1 MSHGAYA
8 GRVQPVDW
16 PQSAWDGHLLLAYVS
31 EQDRRS
37 GVAAWVR
44 RGLELG
50 AKILYVERPD
60 VPLDRSLTAVLSERK
75 VDSVPAMG
83 VGQLQVVDSVR
94 EAVDPAWQASVVD
107 EALVAGYPTVRLSG
121 EASTVWTVTSPLEHL
136 QVERAA
142 DTLCRTRPVSMMCQY
157 AAREASSTL
166 QEACA
171 VHSAGLRES
180 LLHTVPTP
188 DGVAV
193 AGEVDSSNEGILR
206 SALAGACADLL
217 EGLGAFVVDLSRLR
231 FLDVSGARALL
242 TATADHRRRGGV
254 VRLLAPQPAVD
265 RLLRLLDLDR
275 VDGFIL
281 EGA

>member
-1 MSHGAYA
+1 MPRGRTLA
-8 GRVQPVDW
+8 GCSRWIGRSLPGTDT
-16 PQSAWDGHLLLAYVS
+16 PAGLCS

-83 VGQLQVVDSVR
+83 VGRLQVDSVR

-136 QVERAA
+136 QVERA
-142 DTLCRTRPVSMMCQY
+142 
-157 AAREASSTL
+157 
-166 QEACA
+166 
-171 VHSAGLRES
+171 
-180 LLHTVPTP
+180 
-188 DGVAV
+188 
-193 AGEVDSSNEGILR
+193 
-206 SALAGACADLL
+206 
-217 EGLGAFVVDLSRLR
+217 
-231 FLDVSGARALL
+231 
-242 TATADHRRRGGV
+242 
-254 VRLLAPQPAVD
+254 
-265 RLLRLLDLDR
+265 
-275 VDGFIL
+275 
-281 EGA
+281 